1 MLMAH
6 NSRNERIDFLYF
18 FLNNVKNGPSAYK
31 SYLLPIL
38 SEAKELAEGSRT
50 IYELTSESRDVKI
63 LLQEVASDWLSKVDV
78 STVGNAEISELQD
91 IIRKSEDILVF

>member
-18 FLNNVKNGPSAYK
+18 FLNNVKYGSSAYK

-38 SEAKELAEGSRT
+38 SEAKELAEGSRN
-50 IYELTSESRDVKI
+50 IYELTPESRDVKI
-63 LLQEVASDWLSKVDV
+63 LLQEVASDWLSKVNL
-78 STVGNAEISELQD
+78 SNVGDNEISELQD
-91 IIRKSEDILVF
+91 IIKKSEDILVF